1 LWPRESFWG
10 PWVSFTNIFSRL
22 CLEKIWSNW
31 LLCPKL
37 PTSGLKNSD
46 VLLNFIFWTSF
57 VANWRAFFTKW
68 SVLQERNTRL
78 LYTSWNLYFIKQH
91 HQIPTIDIQKAEKY
105 GLNGQDV
112 EASSREGMTLSSR
125 PCFSTCLTGPIWPNV
140 ATLML
145 HLCTVCLFVFTRP
158 GGTHDR
164 CFQPVTR
171 FLPSLGQ
178 NPPRGPIKP
187 RVTPPGGVRIN
198 SSRCDTTP
206 G

>member
-1 LWPRESFWG
+1 VSALRCDADPGALAKYVVALIKKEKPEAELRDSMEQQMEVFLQESTDNFIEELFGTLSNKEYLDG
-10 PWVSFTNIFSRL
+10 PPKVVAKKETKSEVDEETSILEEGKPDSTTSTPANISDLSDLKEGQIEYKPSRHL
-22 CLEKIWSNW
+22 
-31 LLCPKL
+31 
-37 PTSGLKNSD
+37 SD
-46 VLLNFIFWTSF
+46 VID
-57 VANWRAFFTKW
+57 
-68 SVLQERNTRL
+68 
-78 LYTSWNLYFIKQH
+78 
-91 HQIPTIDIQKAEKY
+91 TII
-105 GLNGQDV
+105 
-112 EASSREGMTLSSR
+112 
-125 PCFSTCLTGPIWPNV
+125 
-140 ATLML
+140 
-145 HLCTVCLFVFTRP
+145 VCLFVFTRP